1 MNVKFYSNNCP
12 KCKILKNILDEKAIE
27 YEYITDENIYTHI
40 ANNNGIESMPFA
52 EINGEIYNTKKLQ
65 NWIVEQKGINN

>member
-27 YEYITDENIYTHI
+27 YEYITDENIYMHI
-40 ANNNGIESMPFA
+40 ANDKGIEFMPFA